1 MKPACVPA
9 TQHGS
14 PASQTTVDSLPATR
28 GEHTVCD
35 CTVCVSA
42 GGAAVARAFRDG
54 PSTSTLKLNPV

>member
-9 TQHGS
+9 TQQSGVS
-14 PASQTTVDSLPATR
+14 TTVDSLPATR